1 MKEGNP
7 FPDRTGTI
15 SVVNQQETIEK
26 IGERMLQ
33 NKPYKMAGCISKLLG
48 SPAYASDTS
57 RFIFFG

>member
-1 MKEGNP
+1 LKEGNP